1 MPRNQIIIPQLNFDD
16 VPSIDVGLKYVDDE
30 MAFADNVQY
39 ISSLTT
45 VFRVNF
51 FALLF
56 CQEGELSLKINSV
69 PYTITKY
76 DGLFVDAQSVVS
88 DISHGNEFRCKI
100 IGLSGSHGFSFVNK
114 SVFDTFLKMKANPVV
129 HFSSEEMQLFA
140 KYYELALSK
149 MENKHLLYAKESLKS
164 LLNAY
169 VLDLVSLISSQPVE
183 GDGEDMM
190 RQGDKIFRKFIL
202 LLSHNEGV
210 RLNVSDYAQQLC
222 VSPKYLTSLCLSRAE
237 MTAGQLI
244 TQHTVRQIKQHLL
257 FSSLSIKEIAMQL
270 GFDNL
275 SFFGKYVKKHLG
287 ESPNNYRRR
296 NNYGK

>member
-1 MPRNQIIIPQLNFDD
+1 MPRNQILIPQINFTDL
-16 VPSIDVGLKYVDDE
+16 PSIDVGLKYVDDE

-51 FALLF
+51 YALLF

-69 PYTITKY
+69 PYTISRY

-88 DISHGNEFRCKI
+88 DIVHGDDFRCKI
-100 IGLSGSHGFSFVNK
+100 IGLSNSEVFSFVSK
-114 SVFDTFLKMKANPVV
+114 SVFDTFLKMKENPVV
-129 HFSSEEMQLFA
+129 HFSREEMQLFA
-140 KYYELALSK
+140 RYYELALSK
-149 MENKHLLYAKESLKS
+149 MENNHLLYYKESLRS

-169 VLDLVSLISSQPVE
+169 VLDLISLISSQPDA
-183 GDGEDMM
+183 GDSEDMM
-190 RQGDKIFRKFIL
+190 RQGDKLFRRFIL
-202 LLSHNEGV
+202 LLSHNEGE
-210 RLNVSDYAQQLC
+210 RLNVSDYARQLC
-222 VSPKYLTSLCLSRAE
+222 VSPKYLTSLCLSRTE

-244 TQHTVRQIKQHLL
+244 TQHTVRQIKQQLL
-257 FSSLSIKEIAMQL
+257 FSDLSIKEIATQM

-287 ESPNNYRRR
+287 ESPNHYRLR